1 MIDSVNVA
9 TQSVAVNAPILF
21 GSTRIKTG
29 CTVRHEPG
37 SGRFVLTKPGIY
49 KVTFSGTIS
58 AAAATTAILSIM
70 QDGEAIPG
78 ATIQVGTGAAP
89 DIESGSVTTLIRV
102 YGCDSTISVTN
113 LGTDS
118 LNISN
123 ANIVITREC

>member
-58 AAAATTAILSIM
+58 AAEATTAILNIM
-70 QDGEAIPG
+70 QDGEAIAG
-78 ATIQVGTGAAP
+78 AQIQTSVAVAP
-89 DIESGSVTTLIRV
+89 EVVSGSVTTLIKV
-102 YGCDSTISVTN
+102 YGCDSAVSVTN
-113 LGTDS
+113 LGTAA

>member
-9 TQSVAVNAPILF
+9 TQVVAVNAPVLF

-37 SGRFVLTKPGIY
+37 SGRFILTKPGIY

-58 AAAATTAILSIM
+58 AAAATTAILNIM

-78 ATIQVGTGAAP
+78 AQIQVGTGAAP
-89 DIESGSVTTLIRV
+89 DIESGSVTTLVKV
-102 YGCDSTISVTN
+102 YGCDSTVSVTN
-113 LGTDS
+113 LGTTS

>member
-9 TQSVAVNAPILF
+9 TQSVAVNAPVLF

-29 CTVRHEPG
+29 CTVRHESG

-49 KVTFSGTIS
+49 KVTFNGTIS
-58 AAAATTAILSIM
+58 AAEATTAILNIM
-70 QDGEAIPG
+70 QDGEAIAG
-78 ATIQVGTGAAP
+78 AQIQTSVAAAP
-89 DIESGSVTTLIRV
+89 EVVSGSVTTLIKV
-102 YGCDSTISVTN
+102 YGCDSAVSVTN
-113 LGTDS
+113 LGTTA

>member
-9 TQSVAVNAPILF
+9 SQVVAVNAPVLF

-37 SGRFVLTKPGIY
+37 SGRFILTKPGIY
-49 KVTFSGTIS
+49 KVTFNSTIS
-58 AAAATTAILSIM
+58 AAEAATAILNIM

-78 ATIQVGTGAAP
+78 AQIQVGIGAAS
-89 DIESGSVTTLIRV
+89 DIESGSVTTLIKV
-102 YGCDSTISVTN
+102 YGCDSTVSVNN
-113 LGTDS
+113 LSTS
-118 LNISN
+118 PLNISN

>member
-9 TQSVAVNAPILF
+9 TQSVAVNAPVLF

-49 KVTFSGTIS
+49 KVTFNGTIS
-58 AAAATTAILSIM
+58 AAVATTAILNIM

-78 ATIQVGTGAAP
+78 AQIQVDTGAAP

-102 YGCDSTISVTN
+102 YGCDSTVSVIN
-113 LGTDS
+113 LGTTALD
-118 LNISN
+118 ISN